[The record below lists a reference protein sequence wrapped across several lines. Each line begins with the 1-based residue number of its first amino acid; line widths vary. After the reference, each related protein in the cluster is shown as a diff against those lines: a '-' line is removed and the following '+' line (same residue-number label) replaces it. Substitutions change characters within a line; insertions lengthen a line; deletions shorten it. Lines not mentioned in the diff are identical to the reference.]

1 MTLFNVGLALV
12 GEVCI
17 THVLLLG
24 PTLGAPTAT
33 VRICRKHRQG
43 CRSAQKWLYEDIL
56 APFNSCRLFDWV
68 WNSFEACSGVGSTLL
83 SQQNRTT
90 VTGRIQHL
98 AARFSVPLLQEQS
111 KPSTKYLILEIF
123 GRSTFRMSG

>member
-1 MTLFNVGLALV
+1 MCCCWDRHWVHQPRLYAYAAN
-12 GEVCI
+12 
-17 THVLLLG
+17 
-24 PTLGAPTAT
+24 T
-33 VRICRKHRQG
+33 VRGADLHRNGFMKTFWHHSIVVGFSIGSGTRSKH
-43 CRSAQKWLYEDIL
+43 AL
-56 APFNSCRLFDWV
+56 AWAPR
-68 WNSFEACSGVGSTLL
+68 LL